1 MESTVS
7 DFEMVKNL
15 RIARIA
21 AVQKAQKGLIRDVLS
36 VPADSLDAQVYVVK
50 ILDVHPKLGKVAGRR
65 LLADIGVV
73 PFTRVG
79 ELTAQ
84 QRDSILTTV
93 GEPA

>member
-1 MESTVS
+1 MESTVG

-15 RIARIA
+15 RNARIA
-21 AVQKAQKGLIRDVLS
+21 AVQKAQAGHLRDVLS
-36 VPADSLDAQVYVVK
+36 VAVDSLDAQVYVVK

-84 QRDSILTTV
+84 QRESILTTV